1 MDAER
6 WERIQTLFMA
16 ALERDAAE
24 GAALLDEACAGDP
37 ALRREV
43 EALLRA
49 HEDSHALAI
58 ENRLLNAEPIDAP
71 DPETLLGARVGPY
84 RLQRL
89 LGQGGMGEVYL
100 AERADAQYQQQV
112 ALKLIRPG
120 LHTAEVVRRFRAE
133 RQILARLTHPHIA
146 RLLDGGVTDDGRP
159 YLVMEYVDGVP
170 LTTFC
175 DVHRLAI
182 EERLRLFAK
191 VCQAVQYAH
200 RNLVVHRDLKPSN
213 ILITEDGQVKLLD
226 FGIAKLL
233 DPEAAAVSMALT
245 QADLR
250 LLTPE
255 YAAPEQVR
263 GEAITTATDVYA
275 LGVLL
280 YELLTG
286 HRPYRLPGRIQ
297 AEVERVIC
305 EVEPTR
311 PSTAVTEEVAV
322 RRQDGTTEMLTPQR
336 VSAARRTPVGRLQR
350 LLRGDL
356 DNVVM
361 MALRKEAERRYGSA
375 GQLGED
381 VDRYLAGRPVI
392 AQKDT
397 LGYRVRTF
405 VRRNRVGVAVAIAF
419 VLLLIG
425 FSTVTA
431 WQAQTVVHER
441 DVAQT
446 ERDKAEQV
454 VQVLV
459 NLFQSSNPN
468 LVPGGDTLR
477 VGEFLE
483 QGEARVLEELED
495 QPEIQ
500 ARMKQVLGDVY
511 TARSQ
516 YGRARTLLEEA
527 LAQQRALKGPQDP
540 TAAGMLHSLAFLVK
554 ETGDLKRAEAMFRE
568 SLALHQA
575 IFGERHARVAQAMQD
590 LAAATED
597 DEEQRRLLTQAL
609 ALHRAVSP
617 DDSLPVATGLTQL
630 GVYHFKRDDYAEATR
645 LWREAL
651 GILTQH
657 YGEDHP
663 RVQTVMNNLAV
674 AYGVDGQLDEAEA
687 MHRTLLAATRR
698 IMGSETT
705 GVANTLNNL
714 GTILAQQGD
723 HAGSEAAYRESH
735 ALWIRLVGEDHRQV
749 ANTARNVGRLL
760 QLQQQYAAALPYL
773 QDALAISRRVDGETH
788 RITGYLMGQLSMILL
803 DLGRVDEAL
812 QTVQEAVRIIENDI
826 PEEGHSYLADGQV
839 WLGRALLAKADPHGA
854 EAPLHEALAYRQSTL
869 RADHPKIAEA
879 RCLLGHALAMQGRY
893 ANAEPLLR
901 EGFPIFRTWGMA
913 EATIIKQ
920 TRQSLVETYT
930 ALGQPDKAAVYEAD
944 STR

>member
-1 MDAER
+1 MDSER
-6 WERIQTLFMA
+6 WERIQSLFMA
-16 ALERDAAE
+16 ALDRGSAE
-24 GAALLDEACAGDP
+24 GASFLDEACADDP
-37 ALRREV
+37 ALRREI
-43 EALLRA
+43 ETMLKA

-58 ENRLLNAEPIDAP
+58 ENRLLDAEPLDVPAP
-71 DPETLLGARVGPY
+71 EALLGTRVGPY

-89 LGQGGMGEVYL
+89 IGQGGMGEVYL
-100 AERADAQYQQQV
+100 ALRDDAQYQQQV
-112 ALKLIRPG
+112 ALKLVRPG
-120 LHTAEVVRRFRAE
+120 LHTVDVVRRFRAE
-133 RQILARLTHPHIA
+133 RQILARLAHPAIA
-146 RLLDGGVTDDGRP
+146 RLLDGGVADDGRP
-159 YLVMEYVDGVP
+159 YLVMEYVAGMP

-182 EERLRLFAK
+182 DERLRLFGK
-191 VCQAVQYAH
+191 VCAAVQFAH

-213 ILITEDGQVKLLD
+213 ILVTEDGQVKLLD

-245 QADLR
+245 HAGLR
-250 LLTPE
+250 LMTPE

-286 HRPYRLPGRIQ
+286 HRPYRLPGRVQ

-311 PSTAVTEEVAV
+311 PSTAVTEEAAV
-322 RRQDGTTEMLTPQR
+322 RQHDGTTETLTPER
-336 VSAARRTPVGRLQR
+336 IGAARRTPVGRLQR

-356 DNVVM
+356 DNIVM
-361 MALRKEAERRYGSA
+361 TALRKEADRRYASA
-375 GQLGED
+375 GQLSED

-405 VRRNRVGVAVAIAF
+405 VRRNRVGVVVATAF

-425 FSTVTA
+425 FSVVTA
-431 WQAQTVVHER
+431 WQAQTVAHER
-441 DVAQT
+441 DAAQT

-839 WLGRALLAKADPHGA
+839 WLGRAFLAKEVPHEA
-854 EAPLHEALAYRQSTL
+854 EAPLRQALAYRQSTL

-879 RCLLGHALAMQGRY
+879 RCLLGRTLAMQDRHTE
-893 ANAEPLLR
+893 AEPLLR
-901 EGFPIFRTWGMA
+901 EGYPIFSTWGMA
-913 EATIIKQ
+913 EVNIVEG
-920 TRQSLVETYT
+920 TRQSLAETYR
-930 ALGQPDKAAVYEAD
+930 ALGRPEEAAAYRA
-944 STR
+944 R

>member
-6 WERIQTLFMA
+6 WERIQTLFMT
-16 ALERDAAE
+16 ALEREAAKR
-24 GAALLDEACAGDP
+24 AAFLDEACADDP
-37 ALRREV
+37 ALRRQV
-43 EALLRA
+43 EALLHA

-58 ENRLLNAEPIDAP
+58 ENRLLNVEPIEAT
-71 DPETLLGARVGPY
+71 DPEQLLGTHVGPY

-100 AERADAQYQQQV
+100 ALRDDGQFEKQV
-112 ALKLIRPG
+112 ALKLVRPG
-120 LHTAEVVRRFRAE
+120 FHTADVVRRFRAE

-146 RLLDGGVTDDGRP
+146 RLLDGGVADDGRP

-182 EERLRLFAK
+182 DERLRLFGK
-191 VCQAVQYAH
+191 VCAAVQFAH

-213 ILITEDGQVKLLD
+213 ILVTEDGQVKLLD

-233 DPEAAAVSMALT
+233 DPETAAVSVALT
-245 QADLR
+245 HAGLR
-250 LLTPE
+250 LMTPE

-263 GEAITTATDVYA
+263 GEAVTTATDVYA

-286 HRPYRLPGRIQ
+286 HRPYRLPGRVQ

-305 EVEPTR
+305 EVEPMR
-311 PSTAVTEEVAV
+311 PSTAVTEEVEV
-322 RRQDGTTEMLTPQR
+322 HRQDGTTETLTPER
-336 VSAARRTPVGRLQR
+336 IGAARRTPVGRLQR

-361 MALRKEAERRYGSA
+361 MALRKEADRRYASA
-375 GQLGED
+375 GQLSED

-405 VRRNRVGVAVAIAF
+405 VRRNRVGVVVATAF

-425 FSTVTA
+425 FSVVTA
-431 WQAQTVVHER
+431 WQAQTVAHER

-516 YGRARTLLEEA
+516 YDRARTLLEEA
-527 LAQQRALKGPQDP
+527 LAQQRTLKGPQDP
-540 TAAGMLHSLAFLVK
+540 TAAGMLHSLAYLTMQ
-554 ETGDLKRAEAMFRE
+554 TGDLKTAETLFRE
-568 SLALHQA
+568 SLALHRA

-590 LAAATED
+590 LAGITD
-597 DEEQRRLLTQAL
+597 DDAEQLRLLTESL
-609 ALHRAVSP
+609 AMRRVVSP
-617 DDSLPVATGLTQL
+617 DDHMHIAASLNQL
-630 GVYHFKRDDYAEATR
+630 GVYHFNRGEHEEAGG
-645 LWREAL
+645 LWGEAL
-651 GILTQH
+651 DILQQR

-663 RVQTVMNNLAV
+663 HVMSVMNNLAV
-674 AYGVDGQLDEAEA
+674 AYGIAGQLEEAEA
-687 MHRTLLAATRR
+687 IQRTLLAAHRR
-698 IMGSETT
+698 ITGTETT
-705 GVANTLNNL
+705 PVANVLNNL
-714 GTILAQQGD
+714 GGVLAQQGN
-723 HAGSEAAYRESH
+723 HAGSEAAFRESH
-735 ALWIRLVGEDHRQV
+735 ALWVRLVGEDHRQV

-760 QLQQQYAAALPYL
+760 QLQQRYDEALPYL
-773 QDALAISRRVDGETH
+773 HDALAISRRVDGETH
-788 RITGYLMGQLSMILL
+788 RITGYMMGQLGMILL
-803 DLGRVDEAL
+803 DLGRLDEAL
-812 QTVQEAVRIIENDI
+812 RTVQEAVGIIEHDI
-826 PEEGHSYLADGQV
+826 PEEGHAYLADGQV
-839 WLGRALLAKADPHGA
+839 WLGRALLAKAIPDEA
-854 EAPLHEALAYRQSTL
+854 EPLLRQALAYRQATL
-869 RADHPKIAEA
+869 RADDPKIAGA
-879 RCLLGHALAMQGRY
+879 RCILGQALAMQERY
-893 ANAEPLLR
+893 AEAEPLLR
-901 EGFPIFRTWGMA
+901 EGYPVFSTWGMA
-913 EATIIKQ
+913 EANIIEK
-920 TRQSLVETYT
+920 TRQSLVETYM
-930 ALGQPDKAAVYEAD
+930 ALGQSDRAAAYR
-944 STR
+944 TR